1 MKPSSQVV
9 MSAASVAAALQVI
22 GGMHAE
28 HKTLA
33 VPSVSEFRDE
43 ARAAASSA
51 QSQAMIRSAMVPIA
65 ASVKIDEQMMHERYA
80 KMDGDAAARAREFLL
95 NLQAGNDGSYDVAQA
110 FRNDSV
116 TRALELRCYSNC
128 HSACHG
134 SRGWR

>member
-33 VPSVSEFRDE
+33 VPAVSEFRDE
-43 ARAAASSA
+43 ARAAATSA

-65 ASVKIDEQMMHERYA
+65 TSVKIDEQMMHERYA
-80 KMDGDAAARAREFLL
+80 VMDGDAAARAREFLL
-95 NLQAGNDGSYDVAQA
+95 GLQSREGGSYDVAQA
-110 FRNDSV
+110 FKQDS
-116 TRALELRCYSNC
+116 TSRSLELRCYSNC

>member
-28 HKTLA
+28 HQTLA
-33 VPSVSEFRDE
+33 VSSSNEFRDE

-65 ASVKIDEQMMHERYA
+65 TSVKIDDKMMHERYA
-80 KMDGDAAARAREFLL
+80 EMDGDAAGRARDFLVA
-95 NLQAGNDGSYDVAQA
+95 LQSRQDGSHDVAQA
-110 FRNDSV
+110 FRQDS
-116 TRALELRCYSNC
+116 TEFAMELTCYSNC
-128 HSACHG
+128 HTACHG

>member
-22 GGMHAE
+22 GGMHAD

-33 VPSVSEFRDE
+33 VPAVSEFRNE
-43 ARAAASSA
+43 ARAAATSA

-65 ASVKIDEQMMHERYA
+65 ASVKVDEQMMHERYA
-80 KMDGDAAARAREFLL
+80 EMDGDAATRAREFLL
-95 NLQAGNDGSYDVAQA
+95 ALQSRQDGSYDVAQNYV
-110 FRNDSV
+110 RDS
-116 TRALELRCYSNC
+116 TYKNLDLSCYSNC